1 MRIVTSELAK
11 KIAFDFNKTIKERV
25 DELLKS
31 DCSNYTNL
39 GLDSSEEERV
49 LVRETSKDIYK
60 IINLID
66 EESGELLI
74 KSIDS

>member
-1 MRIVTSELAK
+1 MRIVTSDLAK
-11 KIAFDFNKTIKERV
+11 KIAFDFNLSIKERV
-25 DELLKS
+25 DSLLKA

-39 GLDSSEEERV
+39 GLDSSKEERV